1 MESVTAWRDTAWAMS
16 KENVELA
23 KRLNEAGKRG
33 DVEAGMQFLAEDV
46 VGVEFG
52 DRLDAPNVFYGR
64 KALIDYYSQLADVFE
79 DFERETDEWVDA
91 GDWTI
96 SVGHWVGT
104 GQSSGVPVEGPQ
116 STNALRWREGKIVEF
131 LMNLESKEAALEAV
145 RMRE

>member
-1 MESVTAWRDTAWAMS
+1 MS
-16 KENVELA
+16 QENLELA
-23 KRLNEAGKRG
+23 KRLNETGKRG
-33 DVEAGMQFLAEDV
+33 DVEAGVQFLAEDV

-52 DRLDAPNVFYGR
+52 DRLDAPNVFHGP
-64 KALIDYYSQLADVFE
+64 KALIDYYSQLADVLE

-96 SVGHWVGT
+96 SVGRWVGK
-104 GQSSGVPVEGPQ
+104 GQSSGVPVEGPR
-116 STNALRWREGKIVEF
+116 STNAIRWREGKVVEF